1 MWHKYVPSVIAFNS
15 IDGKYYILRDK
26 NIVSILICSVQSF
39 AGQKTKLSKKKNEI
53 HIKILKKVLET
64 HHQKNLC
71 FDMQNCNI
79 TDECFIANKYIYM
92 CVCVRALF
100 RQIQYLYFSGSLSP
114 RISGNTL
121 MLYYSRK

>member
-26 NIVSILICSVQSF
+26 NIVSILVCSVQSF
-39 AGQKTKLSKKKNEI
+39 AGQKTKLSKKNEI

-92 CVCVRALF
+92 CVCVCVH
-100 RQIQYLYFSGSLSP
+100 
-114 RISGNTL
+114 
-121 MLYYSRK
+121 YSDRSSIYIFQDLCPPGFQEIL